1 MYYMKSGI
9 RAIDI
14 MNHNVV
20 TCTQDMTIS
29 EVAKLMNK
37 HRIGGLPV
45 CSDSNLNGLITER
58 DIMMKV
64 IAKGL
69 NPTNVTVKQ
78 VMNSPMKATAD
89 KFSDIVDLARL
100 MNDYDVSRVPILDS
114 GKLVGIVTNKDVL
127 VNAPEL
133 LDTFVERAHINNKG
147 KPSHP
152 EAFGFC
158 EICSDRGHLH
168 YSQDGF
174 RCDDCHIK

>member
-1 MYYMKSGI
+1 MKSGI

-20 TCTQDMTIS
+20 TCTPDMTVS
-29 EVAKLMNK
+29 EIAKLMNK

-45 CSDSNLNGLITER
+45 CSESNLSGLITER

-69 NPTNVTVKQ
+69 NPKEIKVKQ
-78 VMNSPMKATAD
+78 VMNAPLKATAD
-89 KFSDIVDLARL
+89 KFSDIVELARL

-133 LDTFVERAHINNKG
+133 LDVFVERANINKKG
-147 KPSHP
+147 KPNHP
-152 EAFGFC
+152 EAFGVC
-158 EICSDRGHLH
+158 EACSEKGHLH
-168 YSQDGF
+168 FSQHGF
-174 RCDDCHIK
+174 RCNDCHTH